1 MTETPLIS
9 GLIGLLSAL
18 LVFLY
23 SRFGYLVANSEP
35 NERSSHGESTPSG
48 AGIVFAVLVTVGS
61 AIATAGS
68 EQGLRFFTFSVIGI
82 LVSFLGLADD
92 RYSIS
97 PGIRLVVQFGLACAL
112 CIILGTYEIFG
123 TSQLFSFVGLANL
136 ILTALI
142 ITAAMNLYNFMD
154 GIDGLAS
161 LQAVFAATAL
171 AIILGLD
178 GHLDLSLLMGIT
190 ASSCLG
196 FLFFNWQRARVFM
209 GDAGSLFLGYL
220 FAAGP
225 LLLPK
230 SSGGYAAITA
240 WILFPMLFD
249 SIFTLARRLFSKAR
263 FWTAHREH
271 LYQRI
276 ADLLDSHWKVALLY
290 GAITAALGLSA
301 IFSTPKSNLTKLAPI
316 LLIVG
321 IVPII
326 LFLFAGRQR
335 GNG

>member
-1 MTETPLIS
+1 MTESLLII
-9 GLIGLLSAL
+9 GFIGLLAVP

-23 SRFGYLVANSEP
+23 TRFGKTIANSEP
-35 NERSSHGESTPSG
+35 NERSSHGETTPSG
-48 AGIVFAVLVTVGS
+48 AGIVFALLITVGS
-61 AIATAGS
+61 AVANAGS
-68 EQGLRFFTFSVIGI
+68 ENGFEFFTFSGIGL

-97 PGIRLVVQFGLACAL
+97 PGLRLVAQFFLACAL
-112 CIILGTYEIFG
+112 GIILGSYEIFG
-123 TSQLFSFVGLANL
+123 RSPSVSSVGLANL

-161 LQAVFAATAL
+161 LQAVLAATAL
-171 AIILGLD
+171 SIIFDLG
-178 GHLDLSLLMGIT
+178 GHFNLSLLMGIT

-230 SSGGYAAITA
+230 SSGGYAAVTA

-249 SIFTLARRLFSKAR
+249 STFTLVRRLFSRER
-263 FWTAHREH
+263 FWTAHRGH

-276 ADLLDSHWKVALLY
+276 TDLLDSHWKVALLY
-290 GAITAALGLSA
+290 GVITFALGVSA
-301 IFSTPKSNLTKLAPI
+301 IFSVPKSKTISLAP
-316 LLIVG
+316 LFLIVG

-326 LFLFAGRQR
+326 LLLFAGRKR

>member
-1 MTETPLIS
+1 
-9 GLIGLLSAL
+9 
-18 LVFLY
+18 
-23 SRFGYLVANSEP
+23 
-35 NERSSHGESTPSG
+35 
-48 AGIVFAVLVTVGS
+48 
-61 AIATAGS
+61 
-68 EQGLRFFTFSVIGI
+68 
-82 LVSFLGLADD
+82 
-92 RYSIS
+92 
-97 PGIRLVVQFGLACAL
+97 
-112 CIILGTYEIFG
+112 
-123 TSQLFSFVGLANL
+123 
-136 ILTALI
+136 
-142 ITAAMNLYNFMD
+142 
-154 GIDGLAS
+154 
-161 LQAVFAATAL
+161 
-171 AIILGLD
+171 
-178 GHLDLSLLMGIT
+178 
-190 ASSCLG
+190 
-196 FLFFNWQRARVFM
+196 M

-230 SSGGYAAITA
+230 SSGSYAAITA

-249 SIFTLARRLFSKAR
+249 SIFTLARRLFSKER

-316 LLIVG
+316 FLIAG

>member
-1 MTETPLIS
+1 MTTTLLII
-9 GLIGLLSAL
+9 GLIGLLAAL

-68 EQGLRFFTFSVIGI
+68 EQGLGFFTFSVIGF

-97 PGIRLVVQFGLACAL
+97 PGIRLVIQFGLACSL
-112 CIILGTYEIFG
+112 GIILGTYEIFG
-123 TSQLFSFVGLANL
+123 RTQLFSFVGLANL

-161 LQAVFAATAL
+161 LQAVLAATAL

-178 GHLDLSLLMGIT
+178 GYFNLSLLMGIT

-230 SSGGYAAITA
+230 NSGSYAAITA

-249 SIFTLARRLFSKAR
+249 SIFTLARRLLSRER
-263 FWTAHREH
+263 FWIAHREH

-290 GAITAALGLSA
+290 GVITAALGVSA
-301 IFSTPKSNLTKLAPI
+301 IFTAHKYKIFSLAPI
-316 LLIVG
+316 FLIAG
-321 IVPII
+321 IVPLI